1 MDEVYPPASS
11 FAVGQE
17 PVVLL
22 GHSLG
27 GSIVEARLTVHEGF
41 LAPNSWHVQVLL
53 ARKKDAAA
61 KVQGAIL
68 LCPVPV
74 MSFCAP
80 AADQTRQT
88 LRKPPGRE
96 FTRYLVPSEVQTQS
110 QCSFVQDSQD
120 CTTCCRGTYIC
131 FFFISWRR
139 SLLAC
144 SWSFVDSITSRI
156 GLTGS
161 QINLDGN
168 QFT

>member
-131 FFFISWRR
+131 FFLH
-139 SLLAC
+139 LLATF
-144 SWSFVDSITSRI
+144 FVGVLMVLRRFNNIAYWFDWIP
-156 GLTGS
+156 
-161 QINLDGN
+161 N
-168 QFT
+168 QS